1 MSYLAKVTLL
11 FVVFVDLLGQGLV
24 FPIINSLIMEPST
37 SMLPKDTSDAVRH
50 FDYGLIISVFF
61 LCWFFGAPYISK
73 LSDVIGRKKAILICL
88 FGALGGY
95 ALTIVALYANSF
107 VLLILG
113 RAITGLTAGNQPI
126 AQAAMIDGSVDEED
140 RNRNMGYII
149 TGVSFGLVGG
159 PIIGGFLSDPILI
172 GDIAN
177 AKLPFFACF
186 ALVAVAIALVL
197 FTFKDERDSAAERD
211 PFVFRPAEFFELL
224 WEMKNHPL
232 VLRLTAVFLFFHIA
246 NLSFYIF
253 VDNYLTS
260 RFGYGTLGGSM
271 VMLTIGAALAFSSTF
286 LVVPA
291 QKLLSKEAILAI
303 TFIVWAVSAAVFVAL
318 PVAVLTFVPV
328 FCFYFVFGIAY
339 PTFLGLYSAAVGDE
353 EQGWVMGIT
362 IAIFTLVAGVISLL
376 GGELIGLDLDLPFYG
391 VIFAA
396 LIALVVMFLAWNKPD
411 IKRLTR
417 KSGGRR

>member
-1 MSYLAKVTLL
+1 MPFLAKVTML

-37 SMLPKDTSDAVRH
+37 SMLPKDTTDAVRH
-50 FDYGLIISVFF
+50 FNYGLIIGIFF

-73 LSDVIGRKKAILICL
+73 LSDVIGRKNAILICL

-95 ALTIVALYANSF
+95 ALTIAALYLNSF
-107 VLLILG
+107 LLLILG

-126 AQAAMIDGSVDEED
+126 AQAAMIDGSVDDED

-159 PIIGGFLSDPILI
+159 PIIGGFLSDPVIL
-172 GDIAN
+172 GSLASV
-177 AKLPFFACF
+177 KLPFFACF
-186 ALVAVAIALVL
+186 VLVLIAILLVVICFKDTHDAVA
-197 FTFKDERDSAAERD
+197 ERQ
-211 PFVFRPAEFFELL
+211 PFVFRPAEIFELL
-224 WEMKNHPL
+224 WQIKNYPI
-232 VLRLTAVFLFFHIA
+232 VLRLTFVFFFFHIA

-260 RFGYGTLGGSM
+260 RFGYGTFGGSM

-291 QKLLSKEAILAI
+291 QKRFSKEAILGTTFVVWALSAAAFVASPIAI
-303 TFIVWAVSAAVFVAL
+303 LTFI
-318 PVAVLTFVPV
+318 PV

-339 PTFLGLYSAAVGDE
+339 PTFLGLYAAAVNDE

-362 IAIFTLVAGVISLL
+362 IAIFTLVAGIISLI
-376 GGELIGLDLDLPFYG
+376 GGELIGLNLDIPFFG
-391 VIFAA
+391 VIVAA
-396 LIALVVMFLAWNKPD
+396 IIALVVMFLSWNKPE
-411 IKRLTR
+411 IRALTR
-417 KSGGRR
+417 ISGG

>member
-1 MSYLAKVTLL
+1 MSFLTKVTLL

-50 FDYGLIISVFF
+50 FNYGLIIGVFF

-73 LSDVIGRKKAILICL
+73 LSDVIGRKNAILICL

-95 ALTIVALYANSF
+95 ALTIIALYLNSF
-107 VLLILG
+107 LLLILG

-126 AQAAMIDGSVDEED
+126 AQAAMIDGSVDDED

-159 PIIGGFLSDPILI
+159 PLIGGFLSDPILI
-172 GDIAN
+172 GSIASI
-177 AKLPFFACF
+177 KLPFYACF
-186 ALVAVAIALVL
+186 VLVAIAIFLV
-197 FTFKDERDSAAERD
+197 FFGFEDKEDAVAEKQ
-211 PFVFRPAEFFELL
+211 PFVFRPAEIFELL
-224 WEMKNHPL
+224 WQITKYPKVM
-232 VLRLTAVFLFFHIA
+232 RLTFVFFFFHIA

-291 QKLLSKEAILAI
+291 QKRLSKEAILGI
-303 TFIVWAVSAAVFVAL
+303 TFTVWALSAAAFVAS
-318 PVAVLTFVPV
+318 PVAILTFIPV

-353 EQGWVMGIT
+353 EQGWVMGVT
-362 IAIFTLVAGVISLL
+362 IAVFTLVAGVISLI

-391 VIFAA
+391 VIIAA
-396 LIALVVMFLAWNKPD
+396 ILALAVMFLAWNKPE
-411 IKRLTR
+411 IKALTR
-417 KSGGRR
+417 RSGG

>member
-1 MSYLAKVTLL
+1 MSFFTKVTLL

-37 SMLPKDTSDAVRH
+37 SMLPKGTSDAVRH
-50 FDYGLIISVFF
+50 FDYGLIIGVFF

-73 LSDVIGRKKAILICL
+73 LSDVIGRKNAILICL

-95 ALTIVALYANSF
+95 ALTIAALYMNSF
-107 VLLILG
+107 ILLILG

-126 AQAAMIDGSVDEED
+126 AQAAMIDGSVDDED

-159 PIIGGFLSDPILI
+159 PIIGGFLSDPILL
-172 GDIAN
+172 GSLASV
-177 AKLPFFACF
+177 KLPFYACF
-186 ALVAVAIALVL
+186 VLIVIAVLLVVFFFQDKHDKIA
-197 FTFKDERDSAAERD
+197 EQR
-211 PFVFRPAEFFELL
+211 PFVFRPMEIFELL
-224 WEMKNHPL
+224 WQIKNYPT

-271 VMLTIGAALAFSSTF
+271 MMLTIGVALAFSSTF

-291 QKLLSKEAILAI
+291 QKRFSKEAILGT
-303 TFIVWAVSAAVFVAL
+303 TFVVWTISAAAFVAS
-318 PVAVLTFVPV
+318 PVALLTFFPV
-328 FCFYFVFGIAY
+328 FCFYFAFGISY
-339 PTFLGLYSAAVGDE
+339 PTFLGLYSAAVSDE
-353 EQGWVMGIT
+353 EQGWIMGVT
-362 IAIFTLVAGVISLL
+362 IAVFTLVAGVISLI

-391 VIFAA
+391 VIIAA
-396 LIALVVMFLAWNKPD
+396 LVALLVMFIAWNKPE
-411 IKRLTR
+411 IRALTR
-417 KSGGRR
+417 KAGG

>member
-1 MSYLAKVTLL
+1 MSVFAKVTLL

-24 FPIINSLIMEPST
+24 FPILNSLIMEPGT
-37 SMLPKDTSDAVRH
+37 GLLAKDTSEAMRH
-50 FDYGLIISVFF
+50 FDYGLIIGVFF

-88 FGALGGY
+88 FGALFGY
-95 ALTIVALYANSF
+95 GLTIAALYLNSF
-107 VLLILG
+107 LLMILG

-126 AQAAMIDGSVDEED
+126 AQAAMIDGSTDDED

-159 PIIGGFLSDPILI
+159 PLLGGLLSDPVLI
-172 GDIAN
+172 GDIASIR
-177 AKLPFFACF
+177 LPFYACF
-186 ALVAVAIALVL
+186 VLVAIAIGLVV
-197 FTFKDERDSAAERD
+197 FTFRDQHDAEEQGR
-211 PFVFRPAEFFELL
+211 FRFRPAEIFELL
-224 WEMKNHPL
+224 WRVTKYPKVM
-232 VLRLTAVFLFFHIA
+232 RLTVVFFFFHVA

-271 VMLTIGAALAFSSTF
+271 VMLTIGIALAFSSTF

-291 QKLLSKEAILAI
+291 QKRFSKEAILGL
-303 TFIVWAVSAAVFVAL
+303 TFTVWALSAAAFVAAPAAWMVYL
-318 PVAVLTFVPV
+318 PVFT
-328 FCFYFVFGIAY
+328 FYFAFGIAY

-353 EQGWVMGIT
+353 EQGWVMGVT
-362 IAIFTLVAGVISLL
+362 IAVFTLVAGVISLL

-391 VIFAA
+391 VIIAA
-396 LIALVVMFLAWNKPD
+396 VIALVVMFLAWNKPE
-411 IKRLTR
+411 IKALTR
-417 KSGGRR
+417 RSGG

>member
-1 MSYLAKVTLL
+1 MPFLAKVTML

-37 SMLPKDTSDAVRH
+37 SMLPKDTTDAVRH
-50 FDYGLIISVFF
+50 FNYGLIIGVFF

-73 LSDVIGRKKAILICL
+73 LSDVIGRKNAILICL

-95 ALTIVALYANSF
+95 ALTIAALYMNSF
-107 VLLILG
+107 LLLIFG

-126 AQAAMIDGSVDEED
+126 AQAAMVDGSVDDED

-159 PIIGGFLSDPILI
+159 PIIGGFLSDPILLGSVASI
-172 GDIAN
+172 
-177 AKLPFFACF
+177 KLPFYASFVLVTFAIF
-186 ALVAVAIALVL
+186 MVL
-197 FTFKDERDSAAERD
+197 TFFKDQHDKVAERQ
-211 PFVFRPAEFFELL
+211 PFVFRPAEIFESLWLIKNYPIVVRITVVFF
-224 WEMKNHPL
+224 
-232 VLRLTAVFLFFHIA
+232 FFHIA

-291 QKLLSKEAILAI
+291 QKRFSKEAILGI
-303 TFIVWAVSAAVFVAL
+303 TFVVWAISGAAFVAA
-318 PVAVLTFVPV
+318 PVAILTFIPV

-339 PTFLGLYSAAVGDE
+339 PTFLGLYSAAVNDE
-353 EQGWVMGIT
+353 EQGWIMGVT
-362 IAIFTLVAGVISLL
+362 IAVFTLIAGIISLI
-376 GGELIGLDLDLPFYG
+376 GGELIGLNLDIPFYV
-391 VIFAA
+391 VIVAA
-396 LIALVVMFLAWNKPD
+396 LIALLVMFLAWNKPE
-411 IKRLTR
+411 IKALTR
-417 KSGGRR
+417 RSGD